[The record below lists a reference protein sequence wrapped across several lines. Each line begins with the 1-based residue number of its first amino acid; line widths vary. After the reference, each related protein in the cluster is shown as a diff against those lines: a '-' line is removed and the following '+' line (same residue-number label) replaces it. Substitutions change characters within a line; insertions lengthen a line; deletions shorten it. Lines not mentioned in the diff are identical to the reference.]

1 MLALL
6 AVASSSSLLKA
17 PVVLT
22 IILAVLALLSLL
34 LTLWQWTVAFRFPL
48 HQPAANISSA
58 PPVTLLKPLKGIDC
72 ETAACLRSWLV
83 QQYAGEAEV
92 LFGVAS
98 ADDPV
103 RELVLQLMASHPKA
117 SARLVI
123 CPQALG
129 ANAKVS
135 TLIQLMR
142 QAKHDLIIVSD
153 ADVWVQAHFLAEVAP
168 AFQEPSAGLVN
179 CFYEMAASA
188 NLAMRWEAFAVNAD
202 FWCQVLQSRSL
213 KPIDFALGAVMA
225 TTRTHLAKIG
235 GFEPLAA
242 YLADDYVLRHR
253 IARTGAP
260 ILL

>member
-103 RELVLQLMASHPKA
+103 RELVRQLLANHPKA

-123 CPQALG
+123 CPQALR
-129 ANAKVS
+129 ANAQVS
-135 TLIQLMR
+135 TLIQLKP
-142 QAKHDLIIVSD
+142 QAQQPLTTPPH
-153 ADVWVQAHFLAEVAP
+153 AEFMVA
-168 AFQEPSAGLVN
+168 
-179 CFYEMAASA
+179 
-188 NLAMRWEAFAVNAD
+188 
-202 FWCQVLQSRSL
+202 
-213 KPIDFALGAVMA
+213 
-225 TTRTHLAKIG
+225 
-235 GFEPLAA
+235 
-242 YLADDYVLRHR
+242 
-253 IARTGAP
+253 
-260 ILL
+260 